1 MKIKGY
7 EIKYLGGWRVKRI
20 YQKSQLKVEVKR

>member
-7 EIKYLGGWRVKRI
+7 EIKYNGAWGVKRI
-20 YQKSQLKVEVKR
+20 FQKSQLKVEVKR

>member
-7 EIKYLGGWRVKRI
+7 EIKYLSGWGVKPI
-20 YQKSQLKVEVKR
+20 YQKSQLEVKK

>member
-7 EIKYLGGWRVKRI
+7 EIKYLGGWGVKPI
-20 YQKSQLKVEVKR
+20 YQKSQLEVTK